1 MSTIATHAD
10 CTVWKVEFD
19 LKFDI
24 LLHFSYAWSIHSC
37 RCWSCAASERTDRS
51 EASSHNLT
59 LRSHLSPSHITPHPS
74 LSHIT
79 PHPSL
84 SHFPC
89 NSHLSSFSRSF
100 HPLLLTDILH
110 PSLHSSP
117 LTLPHSLTHHLSPL
131 TLTPHLALSH
141 IIHPIHSPSTILIVQ
156 EHKVLLT
163 ILVAI
168 MLTLNVP
175 V

>member
-51 EASSHNLT
+51 EAAPHNLT
-59 LRSHLSPSHITPHPS
+59 LRSHLSPSHITPHSS
-74 LSHIT
+74 LSHII
-79 PHPSL
+79 PHPSPL
-84 SHFPC
+84 TIALPC

-117 LTLPHSLTHHLSPL
+117 LTLPHSLTHPLSPTL
-131 TLTPHLALSH
+131 PTSHPTLILSHPTLTP
-141 IIHPIHSPSTILIVQ
+141 PTPHSPPPTP
-156 EHKVLLT
+156 HRW
-163 ILVAI
+163 
-168 MLTLNVP
+168 
-175 V
+175 